1 MERAT
6 NLQVFILKHI
16 LYIDIKFPLLTGT
29 FVYRE
34 IEALRDAGYE
44 ITTAS
49 MVTPIKSHVS
59 SEALHFLDTTIY
71 LDQTIL
77 LKKIY
82 AQLIICFK
90 DFPTWIRL
98 FLTAIREKEI
108 KKFKD
113 RFRILYHFIQ
123 SGYLYLKVKNRSF
136 DHIHSPFLTG
146 SATVAFFLS
155 QYLKIPF
162 TFTMHASNIYV
173 DPIMLATKLHYSR
186 KGITISSY
194 NKDFILHRY
203 GNHLNDK
210 IHIIH
215 CGINV
220 KEFRPADTQKP
231 MPPIILSDGQLTE
244 RKGFIYLLKACSLL
258 KKKHFI
264 FHCLIVGDGEDKELL
279 IKHSESLGVRDVI
292 TFMSRRPQEKVQKLL
307 KDAVVFTLPSIVTD
321 KGGREGIPVA
331 LMEAM
336 AMELP
341 VVSTKTVGIPELIEH
356 NKEGLLVEQKNP
368 KELAHALEMLLLNKE
383 LRSELGRA
391 ARKKIEREF
400 NIANTPKQFKELL
413 I

>member
-1 MERAT
+1 M
-6 NLQVFILKHI
+6 FILKRI

-44 ITTAS
+44 ITTVS

-59 SEALHFLDTTIY
+59 AEALYFLDTTIY
-71 LDQTIL
+71 LDQVIL

-90 DFPTWIRL
+90 DIPTWIRL
-98 FLTAIREKEI
+98 FLIAIREKEI

-113 RFRILYHFIQ
+113 RLRILYHFIQ
-123 SGYLYLKVKNRSF
+123 TGYLYLKLKNRSF
-136 DHIHSPFLTG
+136 DHIHAPFLTG
-146 SATVAFFLS
+146 SATMAFFLS

-173 DPIMLATKLHYSR
+173 DPIMLATKLNYC
-186 KGITISSY
+186 KKAITISAY
-194 NKDFILHRY
+194 NKDFLLHKY
-203 GNHLNDK
+203 GDHLNDK

-215 CGINV
+215 CGVNV
-220 KEFRPADTQKP
+220 KEFRPAHNNKKA
-231 MPPIILSDGQLTE
+231 MPPIILSVGQLTG

-258 KKKHFI
+258 KKKHLLFNC
-264 FHCLIVGDGEDKELL
+264 FIVGDGEDKELL
-279 IKHSESLGVRDVI
+279 IKHSESLGVRDVVN
-292 TFMSRRPQEKVQKLL
+292 FMGRQPQEDVKKLL
-307 KDAVVFTLPSIVTD
+307 EDASVFTLPSIVTNE
-321 KGGREGIPVA
+321 GGCEGIPVA

-336 AMELP
+336 AMELS
-341 VVSTKTVGIPELIEH
+341 VVSTRTVGIPELIEH

-368 KELAHALEMLLLNKE
+368 EDLAHALEILLLNKE
-383 LRSELGRA
+383 LRSEMGRA
-391 ARKKIEREF
+391 ARRKIKREF
-400 NIANTPKQFKELL
+400 NIANTPIQFKELL

>member
-1 MERAT
+1 VERAT

-173 DPIMLATKLHYSR
+173 DPIMLSTKLRYCK
-186 KGITISSY
+186 KGISISAY
-194 NKDFILHRY
+194 NKDFLLHKY
-203 GNHLNDK
+203 GGHLKDK
-210 IHIIH
+210 S
-215 CGINV
+215 V
-220 KEFRPADTQKP
+220 
-231 MPPIILSDGQLTE
+231 GQLTE

-258 KKKHFI
+258 KKKHLI

-279 IKHSESLGVRDVI
+279 IKHSESLGVRDVV
-292 TFMSRRPQEKVQKLL
+292 TFMGRKPQEEVKKLL
-307 KDAVVFTLPSIVTD
+307 EDASVFTLPSIVTD

-341 VVSTKTVGIPELIEH
+341 VVSTRTVGIPELIEH

-368 KELAHALEMLLLNKE
+368 EDLAHALEILLFNKE
-383 LRSELGRA
+383 LRFKIGRA
-391 ARKKIEREF
+391 ARRKIIREF
-400 NIANTPKQFKELL
+400 NIANTPIQFKELL